1 MEGSMNFLF
10 LFLTSHVPPAL
21 TGEGRV
27 KMRATYMYTFLCAQP
42 CGNLLVNTP
51 TFVVVALQVEPRAWY
66 VLSEHSI
73 TEPHQR
79 STK

>member
-1 MEGSMNFLF
+1 MEGSVNFLIC
-10 LFLTSHVPPAL
+10 HVPPAL

-27 KMRATYMYTFLCAQP
+27 KMRTAFMYAFLCAQP
-42 CGNLLVNTP
+42 CGNLLGNTP
-51 TFVVVALQVEPRAWY
+51 AFVVVALQVEPKAWY
-66 VLSEHSI
+66 VLSKHSI

>member
-1 MEGSMNFLF
+1 MEGRMNFLF
-10 LFLTSHVPPAL
+10 LFLTCHVPPAL

-27 KMRATYMYTFLCAQP
+27 KMRAAYMYTLLCTQP

-51 TFVVVALQVEPRAWY
+51 AFVVVVLQVEPRAWY

-73 TEPHQR
+73 TEPHQ
-79 STK
+79 